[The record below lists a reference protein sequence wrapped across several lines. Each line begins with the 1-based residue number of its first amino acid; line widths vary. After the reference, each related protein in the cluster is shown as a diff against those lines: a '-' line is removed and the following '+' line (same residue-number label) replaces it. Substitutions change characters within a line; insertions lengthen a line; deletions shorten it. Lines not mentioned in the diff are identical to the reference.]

1 ESTLT
6 DMIVERLCK
15 ENGVSDLKEL
25 KKNNIMMGIDPYVPD
40 NFLVEGKTYTFIYN
54 ESEIAPHAKGEIRI
68 TFNESEL
75 KDILK

>member
-1 ESTLT
+1 
-6 DMIVERLCK
+6 
-15 ENGVSDLKEL
+15 
-25 KKNNIMMGIDPYVPD
+25 MMGIDPYVPD